1 MDRRHAGLPFLWH
14 TAAHA
19 NQDGRWCAMSD
30 DLSCKRVDNILKYI
44 AEVHIRVFMRR
55 KPQFYMYKARFL
67 PSTLLA

>member
-1 MDRRHAGLPFLWH
+1 
-14 TAAHA
+14 
-19 NQDGRWCAMSD
+19 MSD